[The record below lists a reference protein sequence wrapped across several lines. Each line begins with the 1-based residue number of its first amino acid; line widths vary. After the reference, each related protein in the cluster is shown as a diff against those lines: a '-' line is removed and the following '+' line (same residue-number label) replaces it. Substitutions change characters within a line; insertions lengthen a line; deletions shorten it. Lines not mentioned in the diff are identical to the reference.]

1 MAGVG
6 QFAGAGKGF
15 PLQLVGDRGSVP
27 RDGPMEDD
35 GVNLPTKP
43 RACTACF
50 LIGLAHFVP
59 GPTSITCRE
68 YAQGAADARGAA
80 RD

>member
-1 MAGVG
+1 
-6 QFAGAGKGF
+6 
-15 PLQLVGDRGSVP
+15 
-27 RDGPMEDD
+27 MEDD

-50 LIGLAHFVP
+50 LIGLAPFVP

-80 RD
+80 RE